1 MTKRHLLPLPQ
12 RGMVAVGW
20 LVMGLLACTESQ
32 PTSPSDL
39 SILAARGGGGP
50 NSPVKVNEAVPNE
63 APQDTTMWVRVIGSG
78 FDDGSVAK
86 WLLAGQSTPKVVVH
100 QTTFVDDKTLDAEV
114 TIALDAD
121 VALYDVEVMTM
132 RGKKGIGS
140 ELFSVKQKGAPS
152 DTPVSATFRDAP
164 GDGVQSDGAVPAEYT
179 DAVILAIGN
188 LFVDARVATNDRKF
202 CFDFPD
208 QPGLPADV
216 CDDGYFSTADP
227 DVEPLLMTPG
237 STMTTRA
244 QVTWVRPDA
253 TGKGYNWF
261 LRFGQDCSNN
271 DVIGNRMTVAHALDG
286 VTWTLEGTSAILCQL
301 PTKGKPQVTEVGRFD
316 MPFGLTV
323 VK

>member
-1 MTKRHLLPLPQ
+1 MTKRHLLSH

-20 LVMGLLACTESQ
+20 LVAGLLACTESQ
-32 PTSPSDL
+32 PTSPTDTA
-39 SILAARGGGGP
+39 ILAAKGSGGGGP
-50 NSPVKVNEAVPNE
+50 GVKVNVDQADPSE
-63 APQDTTMWVRVIGSG
+63 APQDTMLTVDVIGSG
-78 FDDGSVAK
+78 FDDGSVAS
-86 WLLAGQSTPKVVVH
+86 WVLPGGTSLVTVDS
-100 QTTFVDDKTLDAEV
+100 TTFVDDTRLKAHIKIPLE
-114 TIALDAD
+114 AD
-121 VALYDVEVMTM
+121 VALYDVEVMTR

-188 LFVDARVATNDRKF
+188 LFVDARGATNDRKF

-227 DVEPLLMTPG
+227 TTELLLMDPG
-237 STMTTRA
+237 RTMTTRA

-253 TGKGYNWF
+253 SGKGYNWA
-261 LRFGQDCSNN
+261 LRFGMDCDLN
-271 DVIGNRMTVAHALDG
+271 DVTGNRLTVVHAIDG
-286 VTWTLEGTSAILCQL
+286 ITWTLEGTSAILCQM
-301 PTKGKPQVTEVGRFD
+301 PTKGKPQVTEVDGS
-316 MPFGLTV
+316 
-323 VK
+323 